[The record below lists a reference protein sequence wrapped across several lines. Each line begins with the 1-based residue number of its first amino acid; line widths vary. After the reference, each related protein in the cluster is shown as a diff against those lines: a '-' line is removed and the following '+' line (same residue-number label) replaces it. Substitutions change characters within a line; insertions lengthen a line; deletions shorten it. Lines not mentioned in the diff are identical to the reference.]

1 MALEKRRNLGPVYH
15 PTNFATNPAPHS
27 GSQAGVQIVAGT
39 MYLDTVYAASRLT
52 PRRLR
57 GRRVVQRQQERR

>member
-1 MALEKRRNLGPVYH
+1 MALENRRNLEPVFH

-39 MYLDTVYAASRLT
+39 MYLDTVYAASP
-52 PRRLR
+52 PRR
-57 GRRVVQRQQERR
+57 GSS